1 MCNAFNSEHIR
12 IMACLFNKSIYL
24 CSLETPLEK
33 KKRLSRNHQDGRF
46 CAWGYKFE
54 QYMLADVPGVNPI
67 IERPVVEN
75 EEFTLYY
82 KTNLGD
88 HTLLYGA
95 QIDGL
100 IATDGI
106 VLPPPN
112 TTDFQTNLNYLKQHT
127 YVELKTNRIIQIKRQ
142 EQTFK
147 KYKLLRCWCQ
157 CYLANL
163 RGLLVGYRDDHGI
176 VTSLNYYNTE
186 DIPKYCKH
194 EWQPERCLKFLQH
207 FLSFV
212 RFTFNRI
219 HLDPNETMSLI
230 FDLHGRDPI
239 TVSECNNEYSS
250 ILPEWYIQAMN
261 NKNTLAP
268 SHLHETNNRAGA
280 ACEAAEKAKAG
291 KYRGLGSEYDFVP
304 FGVETLGAWGPS
316 AIRLFKEIAKRLVD
330 ITGDRRAGS
339 YLGQRIS
346 LAIQRENAAS
356 IFGTLPK
363 GTPFNNVF

>member
-1 MCNAFNSEHIR
+1 MNIPCNNNCVVSCPEIIGYMSVDVSREYLPDLSQLKFLNFIPPNQTINLNLNHGIKTAIKRTTDDNDENITLLLKFIMNNKEQNINFIDNIEQNFITYRRTLISVMCNAFNSEHIR

-33 KKRLSRNHQDGRF
+33 KKRLSRNQQDGRF

-100 IATDGI
+100 IATDGT

-127 YVELKTNRIIQIKRQ
+127 YVELKTNRIIQSKRQ

-194 EWQPERCLKFLQH
+194 ERQPERC
-207 FLSFV
+207 
-212 RFTFNRI
+212 
-219 HLDPNETMSLI
+219 
-230 FDLHGRDPI
+230 
-239 TVSECNNEYSS
+239 
-250 ILPEWYIQAMN
+250 
-261 NKNTLAP
+261 
-268 SHLHETNNRAGA
+268 
-280 ACEAAEKAKAG
+280 
-291 KYRGLGSEYDFVP
+291 
-304 FGVETLGAWGPS
+304 
-316 AIRLFKEIAKRLVD
+316 
-330 ITGDRRAGS
+330 
-339 YLGQRIS
+339 
-346 LAIQRENAAS
+346 
-356 IFGTLPK
+356 
-363 GTPFNNVF
+363 